1 MKHKSGNKHNLAE
14 DWRAWSNQKDQINQN
29 YVETRA
35 KSNESTNKI
44 VQQWK
49 GNMSIISEIREI

>member
-1 MKHKSGNKHNLAE
+1 MF
-14 DWRAWSNQKDQINQN
+14 
-29 YVETRA
+29 ETRA

-44 VQQWK
+44 VHQWK